1 MTGAL
6 AGVRVL
12 DLCRDLAGPYAS
24 MMLAEYGADV
34 IEVEH
39 PDGGDENR
47 SWPPSANGM
56 SGYFNAM
63 NRSKRGIA
71 VNLKHPDGLAAVLD
85 IARDAD
91 IVMQS
96 FTPGVAD
103 RLGLGY
109 EAVRAVN
116 PDVVYYSVSGY
127 GQTGPWRDRRGYDP
141 ILQAA
146 SGLMSVTGEAGRGPV
161 KTMIP
166 VADVSTGSFGFG
178 AVLAALIH
186 RMKTGEG
193 QHIDMSMLD
202 VMVSMLSVVGT
213 RHLMTGVIPQRNG
226 TENPQR
232 VPSAAFLCADNGYLQ
247 VVPNQRQWP
256 AFCSLLGH
264 PDWADD
270 PRYATPTARV
280 EHSDEL
286 YPMVRAAFATRPV
299 NEWAD
304 ALDALTI
311 ANSPINDIAQVLSLP
326 QIVHR
331 EMVQS
336 FDAPNGVAMP
346 ALAIPGKLSASPI
359 RISRRPPMLGEHT
372 REVLAE
378 IGRSGQEIEDLVSS
392 GAVSDGA
399 QEGSTVA

>member
-24 MMLAEYGADV
+24 MMLAEHGADV

-47 SWPPSANGM
+47 SWPPQANGM

-71 VNLKHPDGLAAVLD
+71 VNLKSPGGLQAVLD
-85 IARDAD
+85 LARSAD
-91 IVMQS
+91 VVMQS

-103 RLGLGY
+103 RIGVGY
-109 EAVRAVN
+109 DAIRAVN
-116 PDVVYYSVSGY
+116 PGVVYYSVSGY
-127 GQTGPWRDRRGYDP
+127 GQDGPWRDRRGYDP

-146 SGLMSVTGEAGRGPV
+146 GGLMSVTGEADRGPV

-166 VADVSTGSFGFG
+166 VVDVSTGSFGFG
-178 AVLAALIH
+178 AILSALIH
-186 RMKTGEG
+186 KMKTGEG
-193 QHIDMSMLD
+193 QHVDMSMLD
-202 VMVSMLSVVGT
+202 VMVSMLTVVGT
-213 RHLMTGVIPQRNG
+213 RYLMTGIVPKRNG

-232 VPSAAFLCADNGYLQ
+232 VPSAAFQCADGGYLQ

-256 AFCSLLGH
+256 SFCELLGH
-264 PDWADD
+264 PEWATDR
-270 PRYATPTARV
+270 RYATPSERV
-280 EHSDEL
+280 ENQDVL
-286 YPMVRAAFATRPV
+286 YPMVREAFTARPV
-299 NEWAD
+299 TEWA
-304 ALDALTI
+304 ALLDGLTI
-311 ANSPINDIAQVLSLP
+311 ANSPINDIADVLSLP
-326 QIVHR
+326 QVVHR

-336 FDAPNGVAMP
+336 FEAPNGVAMP
-346 ALAIPGKLSASPI
+346 ALAIPGKLPASPI
-359 RISRRPPMLGEHT
+359 SISRRPPLLGEHT

-378 IGRSGQEIEDLVSS
+378 IGRSDQEIDELIRS
-392 GAVSDGA
+392 GAVSVGA
-399 QEGSTVA
+399 GEASDD